1 MKRLVFLLMFIFVV
15 QVALA
20 QKDPYKQNIIAW
32 QQNYMAKHEVVKGKD
47 KKYFRFFPIDARY
60 FVMAD
65 LERIIDTVGFKMR
78 RSDGSQQHFFK
89 YGALKFTVMGKSCR
103 LFVYQSEDLMSTEKY
118 KDYLF
123 VPFTDKTTGNGSYPS
138 GRYLEF
144 FSSDLQGNKLKLD
157 FNGAYNPYCAYANGF
172 HCPIPPKENA
182 LPIAIRAGEM
192 NFAKKH

>member
-1 MKRLVFLLMFIFVV
+1 MLRISHLFLFLLIAEFG
-15 QVALA
+15 LA

-47 KKYFRFFPIDARY
+47 KKYFRFYPINVNY
-60 FVMAD
+60 FVWAD
-65 LERIIDTVGFKMR
+65 FEKINDTTGFQMR
-78 RSDGSQQHFFK
+78 RSDGTEEHFFK
-89 YGALKFTVMGKSCR
+89 YGQLKFTVMGTSCH
-103 LFVYQSEDLMSTEKY
+103 LFVYQSKTLMETEKY

-144 FSSDLQGNKLKLD
+144 FSSDLVGNKLKLD
-157 FNGAYNPYCAYANGF
+157 FNGAYNPYCAYANGY
-172 HCPIPPKENA
+172 HCPIPPRENA

-192 NFAKKH
+192 NFGKKH